1 MPTPTRYR
9 FCFGPWNISEGTD
22 PFGPNL
28 REAYPLARKYA
39 LYKPMDFGSVQIHD
53 NDVVLSL
60 EQLTAPQIASATA
73 SAPTSATACA
83 AGGDQGGPPRDA
95 RIIQRSGLGRQCS
108 RIVSQLGSCIRRGF
122 RAIACMAV
130 VAAQAAETTPGV
142 TLPDGSGRVIG
153 STQVVPAYALHAVDS
168 DIAVAGYRGIPY
180 AHPPVGERRWRA
192 PVALDRLP
200 VDPYP
205 ARTYGAASPQ
215 QPTTA
220 RRIAWHANPA
230 ARPPPGSEDCLYLNI
245 WSPVSG
251 PGAKLPVMVWI
262 HGGGF
267 VRGTASTPS
276 TDGAWLAAH
285 GVVVVTFNYRTGPL
299 GFFHHD
305 AFAAEPGPKAN
316 FGLLDQI
323 AALRW
328 IKRNITAF
336 GGDADRVTL
345 FGSSAGGAS
354 VLCLMLSPL
363 IAGEALFHRAIVQ
376 SGGGA
381 GDRLRAA
388 DPAAPQDRE
397 TAASLGARFYGSLD
411 RSAPA
416 ANPEGRPELAGLT
429 LAEVEARYG
438 MAAALRHGVAPEQ
451 LEQFF
456 GTSWNGRDEVVRPE
470 FRQYPFLDG
479 EVVAHCSALAGFR
492 AAAQADVPLLIGYDS
507 DEASVVFGLGQQP
520 GRQWAQRFLDGFGVS
535 RGFSYDDLHRLYRTR
550 QDAELAAL
558 LYRDLV
564 FGLPAQM
571 LAGLH
576 AARKSH
582 PAWLY
587 QFGYTSSRSR
597 HGQPDRAGHSAEV
610 AYLFGRLPEQQEPPG
625 AAPHPGR
632 ALDATVSGLLVDYW
646 INFAAHGDPNAPH
659 VLPNLGSAVR
669 PVPSWPRYDAARR
682 NVLLLDNG
690 GRLGGLQVKTVDGL
704 NDERSEVIR
713 LLFAG
718 LCED

>member
-1 MPTPTRYR
+1 M
-9 FCFGPWNISEGTD
+9 
-22 PFGPNL
+22 
-28 REAYPLARKYA
+28 
-39 LYKPMDFGSVQIHD
+39 
-53 NDVVLSL
+53 
-60 EQLTAPQIASATA
+60 QLP
-73 SAPTSATACA
+73 
-83 AGGDQGGPPRDA
+83 
-95 RIIQRSGLGRQCS
+95 GLGGQCLQL
-108 RIVSQLGSCIRRGF
+108 VSQPSSRLRRSF
-122 RAIACMAV
+122 RAIACLAV
-130 VAAQAAETTPGV
+130 ATTQAAVTTPSV

-153 STQVVPAYALHAVDS
+153 STHVVPAHALYAVGS

-180 AHPPVGERRWRA
+180 ARPPVGELRWRA

-205 ARTYGAASPQ
+205 AKVYGAASPQ

-220 RRIAWHANPA
+220 QRNAWRANPS

-245 WSPVSG
+245 WSPASG
-251 PGAKLPVMVWI
+251 FGAKLPVMVWI

-267 VRGTASTPS
+267 VRGTASTPT
-276 TDGAWLAAH
+276 TDGSWLAAH
-285 GVVVVTFNYRTGPL
+285 GVVVVTLNYRTGPL

-305 AFAAEPGPKAN
+305 AFAAEPGPKVN

-328 IKRNITAF
+328 IRRNIAAF
-336 GGDADRVTL
+336 DGDANRVTL

-363 IAGEALFHRAIVQ
+363 IAGEGLFHRAIVQ

-381 GDRLRAA
+381 GDRFSAA
-388 DPAAPQDRE
+388 GPMAPRGRE
-397 TAASLGARFYGSLD
+397 TAASLGSRFYRSLD

-416 ANPEGRPELAGLT
+416 SNPEGRPELTGLT
-429 LAEVEARYG
+429 LAEVEAKHG
-438 MAAALRHGVAPEQ
+438 MATALRHGVSPGQ

-456 GTSWNGRDEVVRPE
+456 GTSWNEQDEVVRLE

-479 EVVAHCSALAGFR
+479 EVVAHCSALVGFR

-520 GRQWAQRFLDGFGVS
+520 GRAWAHRFLDGFGVS
-535 RGFSYDDLHRLYRTR
+535 PGLSFDDLHRLYRTQ
-550 QDAELAAL
+550 QDADLAAL

-576 AARKSH
+576 AAQKSH

-587 QFGYTSSRSR
+587 RFGYSSPRSR
-597 HGQPDRAGHSAEV
+597 TGQPDRAGHSAEV
-610 AYLFGRLPEQQEPPG
+610 AYLFGRLPGQQDPPG
-625 AAPHPGR
+625 SVANSGR
-632 ALDATVSGLLVDYW
+632 ELDATVSGLLVDYW
-646 INFAAHGDPNAPH
+646 VNFAAHGDPNAPH
-659 VLPNLGSAVR
+659 VWQQPSGAAR
-669 PVPSWPRYDAARR
+669 PVPPWPRYEPARR

-690 GRLGGLQVKTVDGL
+690 GRRGGLRLQTVDGL

-718 LCED
+718 LCEDR